1 MTRWA
6 IAVFCRNEADMIGG
20 CLQHLARETNKSD
33 NISIYLIINGSTDE
47 TRKIAEAHKS
57 QFRNYFDIV
66 EINFSDKTNSIN
78 QYIYTNGLEADVFFF
93 IDGYARISENSLSN
107 MAQTLMAHPMAN
119 AVGAFPLTGRS
130 AAAQRQSMR
139 EHRDFHGSLFGLRGT
154 FVERIRS
161 QNLRLPVGL
170 YRGDGLLGSM
180 VRYDLDAI
188 GDAWIPDRVV
198 LCESAGWT
206 VPQPSPLK
214 FKDYVRFF
222 RRRVQ
227 QARGRIAIAAINRI
241 ISANNFSGL
250 PKYADDMLIEYLR
263 NNPLPTGNKFK
274 IFTYLALRR
283 LKYPRRP
290 APADLAFK

>member
-1 MTRWA
+1 MAPWA
-6 IAVFCRNEADMIGG
+6 IAVFCRNEADMLDG
-20 CLQHLARETNKSD
+20 CLRHLAIETNKYED
-33 NISIYLIINGSTDE
+33 ILIYVIINGSTDK
-47 TRKIAEAHKS
+47 TKIIAEEHKKL
-57 QFRNYFDIV
+57 FHNNFKIL
-66 EINFSDKTNSIN
+66 EIKFPDKTNSIN
-78 QYIYTNGLEADVFFF
+78 QYIHLDGLTADIFFF
-93 IDGYARISENSLSN
+93 IDGYARISEYSLRN
-107 MAQTLMAHPMAN
+107 MAATLMACPMAN
-119 AVGAFPLTGRS
+119 AVGAFPLAGRS

-139 EHRDFHGSLFGLRGT
+139 EYRDFHGSLFGLRGT

-180 VRYDLDAI
+180 VRYDLDAV
-188 GDAWIPDRVV
+188 GDAWIPERVV

-206 VPQPSPLK
+206 VPQPSALK
-214 FKDYVRFF
+214 IKDYIRFF

-227 QARGRIAIAAINRI
+227 QARGRIEISAINRI

-263 NNPLPTGNKFK
+263 NDPLPIGNKFK